1 MKILYIH
8 NKYREEGGEDV
19 AFNAEVSLFKQYHE
33 VFELVFN
40 NDDIVTVT
48 GKLKAG
54 ITGFYNLSSAQKVNE
69 IIAVFEPDVIHIHNL
84 FFTASPSILYAAKK
98 RRVPVIITLHNYRLI
113 CCNALLLR
121 NNRVCEL
128 CVNHKLPHYGIKY
141 RCYRKSAIGSA
152 ITTGITGVHK
162 YLKTWNKYVTQYISL
177 TEFARYKFIR
187 SSLSLNE
194 NQITVIPNF
203 VFDNGEYRQTRE
215 NYFLYVGRI
224 SEEKGIEVLLK
235 AFSPDLI
242 HKLIIVGDGP
252 IKHLLEKQY
261 ASGNIAFIGKKRRHE
276 VVDLMNRCK
285 ALIFPS
291 VCYEGMPF
299 TIIEAFS
306 TGTPVIASRLGA
318 MAELIQD
325 GLNGFHFEANN
336 VEDLKNAFQKFLQ
349 LDEGQRKN
357 MHSQARLSYEQ
368 KYHPETHYKAMMS
381 VYHRAIQQY
390 RNE

>member
-1 MKILYIH
+1 VKILFIH
-8 NKYREEGGEDV
+8 NRYQEEGGEDV
-19 AFNAEVSLFKQYHE
+19 AFNAEVSLFKQDHE

-48 GKLKAG
+48 GKLKAAV
-54 ITGFYNLSSAQKVNE
+54 TGFYNLSSARKVKE

-98 RRVPVIITLHNYRLI
+98 KRVPVIITLHNYRLI

-121 NNRVCEL
+121 NNKVCEL
-128 CVNHKLPHYGIKY
+128 CTNHKLPHYGIKY
-141 RCYRKSAIGSA
+141 KCYRKSVIGSA

-162 YLKTWNKYVTQYISL
+162 YLKTWNKYVSQYISL
-177 TEFARYKFIR
+177 TEFARYKFIT
-187 SSLSLNE
+187 SSLSLND

-203 VFDNGEYRQTRE
+203 VFDNGEPRQTRE
-215 NYFLYVGRI
+215 NFFLYVGRI
-224 SEEKGIEVLLK
+224 SEEKGIELLLK
-235 AFSPDLI
+235 TFSPGLI

-252 IKHLLEKQY
+252 VKSRLEEQY
-261 ASGNIAFIGKKRRHE
+261 ASGNISFIGKKGKHE
-276 VVDLMNRCK
+276 VLDLMKRCK

-325 GLNGFHFEANN
+325 GMNGFHFETNN
-336 VEDLKNAFQKFLQ
+336 AQDLKNVIQKFTQ
-349 LDEGQRKN
+349 LDEGKRKN
-357 MHSQARLSYEQ
+357 MCDGARFSYEQ
-368 KYHPETHYKAMMS
+368 KYHPEAHYKAILS
-381 VYHRAIQQY
+381 VYQKAIQQY
-390 RNE
+390 RK